1 MWWAHEGNSAGG
13 GWGILPCASPIRSLR
28 GGEGVVREQ
37 RLLPNIRVVYA
48 WRILEKE
55 QERRA
60 TSQRFDPD
68 PYMTM

>member
-1 MWWAHEGNSAGG
+1 M
-13 GWGILPCASPIRSLR
+13 
-28 GGEGVVREQ
+28 REQ